1 MASILLS
8 GFMLDLQRVENK
20 TNGLSSA
27 NTAHIDTAVFRWGDG
42 EGHTAGDSFD
52 NLGDGRREDSNVVNA
67 R

>member
-1 MASILLS
+1 
-8 GFMLDLQRVENK
+8 MLDLQRVENK

-27 NTAHIDTAVFRWGDG
+27 NATHVDTAVFRWGDS

-52 NLGDGRREDSNVVNA
+52 RLGDGRREDGNVVNI